1 MLISYINRISVLNA
15 IASVKSLNY
24 EHLFVDLI
32 YRLVDEQKKGTK
44 LDNKINS
51 NSDYFAFP

>member
-1 MLISYINRISVLNA
+1 MISVLNA

-32 YRLVDEQKKGTK
+32 YRLVDKQKKRYE
-44 LDNKINS
+44 IRQQNS
-51 NSDYFAFP
+51 FK

>member
-1 MLISYINRISVLNA
+1 MISVLNA

-32 YRLVDEQKKGTK
+32 YRLVDEQKKGPK

>member
-1 MLISYINRISVLNA
+1 MISVLNA

-32 YRLVDEQKKGTK
+32 YRLVDEQKKK
-44 LDNKINS
+44 YEIRQQNEFK
-51 NSDYFAFP
+51 